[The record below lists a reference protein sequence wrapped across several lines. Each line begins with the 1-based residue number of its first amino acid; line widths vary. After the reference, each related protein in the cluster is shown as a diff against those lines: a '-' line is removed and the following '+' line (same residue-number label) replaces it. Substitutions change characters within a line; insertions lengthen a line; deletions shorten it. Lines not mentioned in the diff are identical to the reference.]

1 LYIRS
6 TYGISSTA
14 CWSLCLKARKLSLTK
29 SVQKG
34 LKHLTKSRSLPAK
47 IVMRERLILLAHN
60 GSSVRQI
67 AGLVDC
73 VPSTVSN
80 WMVRWLNESPQK
92 KRHLRAWFEDRPRS
106 GAPCKFSINQRSQI
120 IALACEKPED
130 HGLPITT
137 WTSEE
142 IGQTAIKENLGEAIS
157 RRHVSRILLDVD
169 LKPHRSRYWLN
180 SKPDPQK
187 AHKIKVINKAYKE
200 AKKLEKKG
208 ILIFS
213 LDEMTG
219 IQALERIAEDKP
231 SKPGLIRCI
240 EYEYERHGTL
250 CLLGAYN
257 VAQGTLIGL
266 VLPQRTEEDF
276 VALIDHIV
284 QEHPEAK
291 GFRFIL
297 DNLNTHQSE
306 TLVKYIAGKEN
317 IDLSSLGVKG
327 KSGILKNM
335 TTRQEFLKNSKHKM
349 TFLYTPKHASWMN
362 QIEIVFG
369 IIARKAIRRGNF
381 FSKEHLKERLHQ
393 FIDYFNENLAKPFE
407 WNYGNKP
414 LKAN

>member
-1 LYIRS
+1 
-6 TYGISSTA
+6 
-14 CWSLCLKARKLSLTK
+14 
-29 SVQKG
+29 
-34 LKHLTKSRSLPAK
+34 
-47 IVMRERLILLAHN
+47 M
-60 GSSVRQI
+60 
-67 AGLVDC
+67 
-73 VPSTVSN
+73 
-80 WMVRWLNESPQK
+80 
-92 KRHLRAWFEDRPRS
+92 
-106 GAPCKFSINQRSQI
+106 
-120 IALACEKPED
+120 
-130 HGLPITT
+130 
-137 WTSEE
+137 
-142 IGQTAIKENLGEAIS
+142 
-157 RRHVSRILLDVD
+157 
-169 LKPHRSRYWLN
+169 
-180 SKPDPQK
+180 
-187 AHKIKVINKAYKE
+187 
-200 AKKLEKKG
+200 
-208 ILIFS
+208 
-213 LDEMTG
+213 
-219 IQALERIAEDKP
+219 
-231 SKPGLIRCI
+231 IRCI
-240 EYEYERHGTL
+240 EYERHGTL

-369 IIARKAIRRGNF
+369 IIAQKAIRRGNF

>member
-1 LYIRS
+1 
-6 TYGISSTA
+6 
-14 CWSLCLKARKLSLTK
+14 
-29 SVQKG
+29 
-34 LKHLTKSRSLPAK
+34 
-47 IVMRERLILLAHN
+47 MRWQE
-60 GSSVRQI
+60 
-67 AGLVDC
+67 
-73 VPSTVSN
+73 
-80 WMVRWLNESPQK
+80 
-92 KRHLRAWFEDRPRS
+92 F
-106 GAPCKFSINQRSQI
+106 
-120 IALACEKPED
+120 
-130 HGLPITT
+130 
-137 WTSEE
+137 
-142 IGQTAIKENLGEAIS
+142 
-157 RRHVSRILLDVD
+157 
-169 LKPHRSRYWLN
+169 
-180 SKPDPQK
+180 
-187 AHKIKVINKAYKE
+187 
-200 AKKLEKKG
+200 
-208 ILIFS
+208 
-213 LDEMTG
+213 
-219 IQALERIAEDKP
+219 
-231 SKPGLIRCI
+231 KPGLIRCI
-240 EYEYERHGTL
+240 EYERHGTL

-306 TLVKYIAGKEN
+306 KLVKYIAGKEN

-349 TFLYTPKHASWMN
+349 IFLYTPKHASWMN

-369 IIARKAIRRGNF
+369 IIAQKAIRRGNF

-393 FIDYFNENLAKPFE
+393 FIHYFNEHLAKPFE